1 MATSVDPAQFRSRKR
16 SVEVDDTEMA
26 LIDEGQGPHTF
37 VLQHGNPTSS
47 FLWRDVIEQL
57 RPAGRCVA
65 PDLIG
70 MGDSGRP
77 PDADQNS
84 FGFREHSRYLDGLL
98 EQAVPDGKL
107 VLVVDDW
114 GSALLFDWARRHPDR
129 VAGIA
134 YMEAIVRPVTWDD
147 WPAPARPAHTGNGCR
162 SSRSGSPGFD
172 SAEVMY
178 GAVGCGQLS
187 FRQLVTDL
195 QSVLVHRQS
204 SQMRPA
210 VLRDRA
216 GGRCARY
223 AVGKPGS

>member
-84 FGFREHSRYLDGLL
+84 FGFREHSATWMGCSNRPSPTESWFWLSMTGARLCFSTGPGVIRTGL
-98 EQAVPDGKL
+98 P
-107 VLVVDDW
+107 
-114 GSALLFDWARRHPDR
+114 ALPTWRRLSGRSPGMTGPLLPGQR
-129 VAGIA
+129 IRAMVAG
-134 YMEAIVRPVTWDD
+134 PVDQGRRASI
-147 WPAPARPAHTGNGCR
+147 PPKSCMAPSVAGN
-162 SSRSGSPGFD
+162 
-172 SAEVMY
+172 
-178 GAVGCGQLS
+178 
-187 FRQLVTDL
+187 
-195 QSVLVHRQS
+195 
-204 SQMRPA
+204 
-210 VLRDRA
+210 
-216 GGRCARY
+216 
-223 AVGKPGS
+223 